1 MEIVQTIEEARREL
15 AAGHEKEAARLLT
28 DAAYATHDAELE
40 ASIRSLALEGRE
52 HAGRFGKSRWD
63 EILRIAE
70 ARGAKPE
77 G

>member
-1 MEIVQTIEEARREL
+1 VEVVQTIEEARRQL
-15 AAGHEKEAARLLT
+15 DAGHEKEAARLLT

-40 ASIRSLALEGRE
+40 RRIRELALQGRE
-52 HAGRFGKSRWD
+52 NAGRFGKSRWD

-70 ARGAKPE
+70 IRGAKPQ